1 MSRVGK
7 KPIIIPNGV
16 EVKIEEGACIA
27 KGPKG
32 ELKQEIHPRVNIVQ
46 EDNVLKVNIDSIK
59 DKFGRSLWGSFRSL
73 INNMIIGVT
82 EGFEKK
88 LELKGVGYKVSLSG
102 NKLILNVGY
111 SRSVEYN
118 LPEGITAQVDKNI
131 IAISGIN
138 KQLLGE
144 VAAQIRSIRK
154 PEPYKGK
161 GIRYVDEVVRRK
173 VGKAVKSSE

>member
-7 KPIIIPNGV
+7 KPIIIPEGV
-16 EVKIEEGACIA
+16 EVKIEEGIYIV

-32 ELKQEIHPRVNIVQ
+32 ELKQKIHPRINIVQ
-46 EDNVLKVNIDSIK
+46 EDSILKVNIDSTK

-111 SRSVEYN
+111 SHPTEYN
-118 LPEGITAQVDKNI
+118 LSEGITAQVDKNI
-131 IAISGIN
+131 ITISGID
-138 KQLLGE
+138 KQLVGE
-144 VAAQIRSIRK
+144 AAAQIRSIRK

-161 GIRYVDEVVRRK
+161 GIRYVDEIIRRK
-173 VGKAVKSSE
+173 VGKAVKSAE